1 MGVIDIKPP
10 SLTSYQKDI
19 LFSKARFTITEAS
32 TKVGKTHSHIIWL
45 YGKAHEFEVALN
57 YQYWWVAPVYSQTKI
72 AYKRLKHN
80 LIKTGLYKFND
91 TELRI
96 LFPNG
101 AEMHFKTAE
110 KVDNLYGENVYACVL
125 DEAPRMRATVW
136 AAIRSTL
143 TSTKGPCKLIGNF
156 GGISNWVH
164 KLKDKAEVDP
174 MYAYF
179 RVTCWDGI
187 KAGILDEDEVLQAQR
202 DLPVKIFEELYEA
215 KASESEGQ
223 LIKLRSL
230 KYLFKPFTD
239 GDDDH
244 YITCDPAR
252 MGKDKTVIMVWR
264 GLNVIKVIEYATS
277 KATLIIDKINELKD
291 EYSVRLSH
299 ITLDENGLGGPIIDV
314 IKCNG
319 FLNNGKP
326 IKVSG
331 SKIQYANLKAQ
342 CYFKLADEINAGK
355 IGIRC
360 TEPVEI
366 AITEEL
372 EWVRLAKQIDTSKL
386 NIMSKD
392 EVKRW
397 LGRSPDYS
405 DSLMMRMVHEIGHKG
420 QYSSPRRSNNIKKKQ
435 LDIW

>member
-1 MGVIDIKPP
+1 MAVINIKPP
-10 SLTSYQKDI
+10 NLTSYQKAI
-19 LFSKARFTITEAS
+19 LFSKSRFTITEAS
-32 TKVGKTHSHIIWL
+32 TKVGKTHSHVIWL
-45 YGKAHEFEVALN
+45 YGKAHEYEIALN

-101 AEMHFKTAE
+101 AEMHFKSAE

-125 DEAPRMRATVW
+125 DEAPRMRPEVW

-164 KLKDKAEVDP
+164 KLKDKAEVDAT
-174 MYAYF
+174 YEYF

-187 KAGILDEDEVLQAQR
+187 AEGILDEAEVLQAR
-202 DLPVKIFEELYEA
+202 KDLPQKVFEELYEA
-215 KASESEGQ
+215 KASEAEGQ
-223 LIKLRSL
+223 LVKIKAL
-230 KYLFKPFTD
+230 KALFDKFEL
-239 GDDDH
+239 GDEDH

-252 MGKDKTVIMVWR
+252 LGKDKTVIMLWK
-264 GLNVIKVIEYATS
+264 GLKVIAIYEYDVS
-277 KATLIIDKINELKD
+277 KAPVIIDKINDLKD
-291 EYSVRLSH
+291 EYNVRLDN
-299 ITLDENGLGGPIIDV
+299 IVMDENGLGGPIIDM
-314 IKCNG
+314 INCKG
-319 FLNNGKP
+319 FVNNGKP
-326 IKVSG
+326 IKISG
-331 SKIQYANLKAQ
+331 SKIEYANIKAQ
-342 CYFKLADEINAGK
+342 CYFKLADMINSGS
-355 IGIRC
+355 IGIKC
-360 TEPVEI
+360 DETTERT
-366 AITEEL
+366 ITEEL

-405 DSLMMRMVHEIGHKG
+405 DSLMMRMVHELGSKG
-420 QYSSPRRSNNIKKKQ
+420 RYSSPNRTKGQMVKQ
-435 LDIW
+435 IGW

>member
-1 MGVIDIKPP
+1 MAVIDIKPP
-10 SLTSYQKDI
+10 NLTSYQKDI
-19 LFSKARFTITEAS
+19 LFSDARFTITEAS
-32 TKVGKTHSHIIWL
+32 TKIGKTHSHVIWL
-45 YGKAHEFEVALN
+45 YGKAHEYDVAIN

-80 LIKTGLYKFND
+80 LIATGLYKFND
-91 TELRI
+91 TELKI

-101 AEMHFKTAE
+101 AEMHFKSAE

-125 DEAPRMRATVW
+125 DEAPRMRPEVW

-164 KLKDKAEVDP
+164 KLKDKAEIDP

-187 KAGILDEDEVLQAQR
+187 KAGILDEEEVIQAQK
-202 DLPVKIFEELYEA
+202 DLPAKIFEELYEA
-215 KASESEGQ
+215 KASEAEGQ
-223 LIKLRSL
+223 LVKIQAL
-230 KYLFKPFTD
+230 KNLFKPFEE
-239 GDDDH
+239 GDDD
-244 YITCDPAR
+244 YYVTCDPAR
-252 MGKDKTVIMVWR
+252 LGKDKTVIMLWR
-264 GLNVIKVIEYATS
+264 GLKVIAVYEYAVS
-277 KATLIIDKINELKD
+277 KAPVIIDKINELKE
-291 EYSVRLSH
+291 EYDIRPTH
-299 ITLDENGLGGPIIDV
+299 IILDENGLGGPIIDM
-314 IKCNG
+314 INCRG
-319 FLNNGKP
+319 FINNGKP
-326 IKVSG
+326 IKIAG
-331 SKIQYANLKAQ
+331 SKIEYANIKAQ
-342 CYFKLADEINAGK
+342 CYFKLSDMINDNK
-355 IGIRC
+355 IGIKC
-360 TEPVEI
+360 DNTTEI

-405 DSLMMRMVHEIGHKG
+405 DSLMMRMVYEIGHKG
-420 QYSSPRRSNNIKKKQ
+420 QYSSPRRTNNIKKKQ